1 MIQRSCGTKACQHFP
16 VVPRPHNGASA
27 ATNDLTRS
35 AFCVMA
41 TSAANERVF
50 SMDSYMVNSRR
61 ANLQDFI
68 SEPHSLYQQCFGK
81 GALKFY

>member
-1 MIQRSCGTKACQHFP
+1 
-16 VVPRPHNGASA
+16 
-27 ATNDLTRS
+27 
-35 AFCVMA
+35 MA

-68 SEPHSLYQQCFGK
+68 SERHSLYQQCFGK